1 MPMLDHFHGSLG
13 RRRTWERVHG
23 MWGSD
28 IVRALYKVLP
38 PRYSLGPTITLGQ
51 LFEID
56 IGTMDRAVG
65 FPDSVFDS
73 EDSADGGGGGTATLT
88 ATQVATIPAATQ
100 TIDLD
105 WIDQDT
111 YEVEVFDTEEGRV
124 VAAIELISPGN
135 KDRPES
141 RQAFVSKCSA
151 LLQNR
156 IAVSIVDLVTVKQF
170 NLYAEL
176 LVELGGKAD
185 ASVAGEATYAA
196 SLLRR
201 GRQKRG
207 KLLTWAYPMK
217 VDHPLPTI
225 PIWLNEREA
234 VMLDLD
240 ATYEETC
247 RVLRFR

>member
-1 MPMLDHFHGSLG
+1 MPMLDHFRGSLG
-13 RRRTWERVHG
+13 RRRSWERVHS
-23 MWGSD
+23 MWAAD
-28 IVRALYKVLP
+28 IVRELYKLLP
-38 PRYSLGPTITLGQ
+38 PRYSVGPTVSLGQ

-56 IGTMDRAVG
+56 IGTMDRAEG

-73 EDSADGGGGGTATLT
+73 DDAGGGTATMT
-88 ATQVATIPAATQ
+88 ATQVATIPNATQ

-105 WIDQDT
+105 WMDQGT

-124 VAAIELISPGN
+124 VAAIELVSPGT
-135 KDRPES
+135 KDLPES
-141 RQAFVSKCSA
+141 RQAFVAKCSA

-176 LVELGGKAD
+176 LAEMGAKSD
-185 ASVAGEATYAA
+185 ANLESEATYAA

-207 KLLTWAYPMK
+207 KLAAWAYPMT
-217 VDHPLPTI
+217 VGSALPTI

-234 VMLDLD
+234 VLLDLD
-240 ATYEETC
+240 ATYSETC
-247 RVLRFR
+247 RVLRFE

>member
-13 RRRTWERVHG
+13 ARRTWERVHG
-23 MWGSD
+23 GWPMV
-28 IVRALYKVLP
+28 IVQALYKVLP
-38 PRYSLGPTITLGQ
+38 PRYSVGPTVTLGQ

-56 IGTMDRAVG
+56 IGTMDRAEG
-65 FPDSVFDS
+65 FPDSIFDS
-73 EDSADGGGGGTATLT
+73 DESPDSGGGGTATLT
-88 ATQVATIPAATQ
+88 ATAVATIPAATQ

-105 WIDQDT
+105 WMDQDT

-124 VAAIELISPGN
+124 VAAIEIVSPGN

-176 LVELGGKAD
+176 IAELGGKAD
-185 ASVAGEATYAA
+185 AAVAGEATYAA

-207 KLLTWAYPMK
+207 KLLSWAYPMK
-217 VDHPLPTI
+217 VDQPMPAI

>member
-13 RRRTWERVHG
+13 ARRTWERVHG
-23 MWGSD
+23 MWPAV
-28 IVRALYKVLP
+28 IVQALYKVLP
-38 PRYSLGPTITLGQ
+38 PRYSVGPTITLGQ

-56 IGTMDRAVG
+56 IGTMDRAEG
-65 FPDSVFDS
+65 FPDEVFDS
-73 EDSADGGGGGTATLT
+73 ADTGGTATLT
-88 ATQVATIPAATQ
+88 ATAVATIPAATQ

-105 WIDQDT
+105 WMDQDT
-111 YEVEVFDTEEGRV
+111 YEVEVFDTEEGHI
-124 VAAIELISPGN
+124 VAAIELVSPGN

-151 LLQNR
+151 RLQNR

-176 LVELGGKAD
+176 MAELGGKAE
-185 ASVAGEATYAA
+185 AAVQGEATYAA
-196 SLLRR
+196 SLVRR

-207 KLLTWAYPMK
+207 KLATWAYPMK
-217 VDHPLPTI
+217 VDQPLPTI

-234 VMLDLD
+234 VLLDLD
-240 ATYEETC
+240 ATYEDTC
-247 RVLRFR
+247 RVLRFK